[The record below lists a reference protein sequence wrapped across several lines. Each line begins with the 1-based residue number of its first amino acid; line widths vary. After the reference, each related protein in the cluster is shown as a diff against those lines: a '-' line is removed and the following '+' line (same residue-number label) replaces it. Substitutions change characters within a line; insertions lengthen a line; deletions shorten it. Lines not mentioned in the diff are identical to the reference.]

1 MFTGR
6 RPFCFMW
13 ASTALKC
20 MKTWPLSSAEP
31 RA

>member
-1 MFTGR
+1 MFTGS
-6 RPFCFMW
+6 RPFCFKC